1 MIQNV
6 EKRPKY
12 GQLMKTKFFVE
23 NSKRSD
29 RNSTTKNWLESVN
42 FLEPARQNQQPN
54 GQNSF
59 STNPFLNPSK
69 SSSTANTSHLTQ
81 LPLNSNSQ
89 IVNGSN
95 SSNSNGSSWFGASAW
110 NDAKPRAQGKIRI
123 LENSHFQFPFS
134 CSYAAANSRRA
145 QFIHACKQRRV
156 CHWPRKLDELWFN
169 SQCSC
174 SDKLGPRPD

>member
-29 RNSTTKNWLESVN
+29 RNSTTKKWLESVN
-42 FLEPARQNQQPN
+42 FLEPAPQTN
-54 GQNSF
+54 GHSI

-69 SSSTANTSHLTQ
+69 SSSTANTSHL
-81 LPLNSNSQ
+81 PLNSNSQ

-95 SSNSNGSSWFGASAW
+95 SNSSWFGASAW
-110 NDAKPRAQGKIRI
+110 NDVKPRAQGKSYSRAPY
-123 LENSHFQFPFS
+123 LSFS

-156 CHWPRKLDELWFN
+156 CNWPRKLDELWFN
-169 SQCSC
+169 SQRSC
-174 SDKLGPRPD
+174 SDKLGPCAN

>member
-23 NSKRSD
+23 NLKRSD

-42 FLEPARQNQQPN
+42 FLEPARQNQQAN
-54 GQNSF
+54 GHSI
-59 STNPFLNPSK
+59 STNPFLNQSK

-110 NDAKPRAQGKIRI
+110 NDVKPRTQGKIRI
-123 LENSHFQFPFS
+123 LVRGFYYIQLFICRSLFAS
-134 CSYAAANSRRA
+134 SAVYSR
-145 QFIHACKQRRV
+145 
-156 CHWPRKLDELWFN
+156 L
-169 SQCSC
+169 
-174 SDKLGPRPD
+174 